1 MKAFEENRL
10 RPFRLKIH
18 DIRLFMRSPESLNTE
33 EDSPKP
39 EIVPKG
45 KQFRKKVG
53 ELGAGPYEIH
63 FRPGRLPEAPEHPM
77 VAFFLH
83 SHVEAPEY
91 NSSCKEIHP
100 FAKGSVFLSVCVN
113 EIEEDWSDKREEYFN
128 LFGDE
133 NSGKVKVKKQKQLY
147 RIDIPLK
154 CRKELKSER
163 ITMSNLMNLGA
174 DTRTADRY
182 VLLIHSSSYLLS
194 PLSSRFF
201 SALPFPSLPFSFLLR
216 SPHLRSTF
224 FLSYLYLLLLSPPL
238 LCYFLRCSFLL
249 CPPHRST
256 SLLFSSLFWAVNNF
270 SPVALILYILPALY
284 LRLLL
289 ASFIQPI
296 FTLPCCL

>member
-194 PLSSRFF
+194 PLASSLLFPSLLSPFLFF
-201 SALPFPSLPFSFLLR
+201 SARLTSALLFSYLI
-216 SPHLRSTF
+216 STF
-224 FLSYLYLLLLSPPL
+224 FCSHLLCSVISSVVRSSSAPPL
-238 LCYFLRCSFLL
+238 
-249 CPPHRST
+249 PST
-256 SLLFSSLFWAVNNF
+256 LFSSLPFF
-270 SPVALILYILPALY
+270 G
-284 LRLLL
+284 R
-289 ASFIQPI
+289 
-296 FTLPCCL
+296 